1 MLFMQNLVIKTPN
14 SLCRSGRGIVDLQL
28 CYFVQGA
35 LWFQKVEKID
45 FENRLS
51 EPFLHANAR
60 ARSSATSRARHVG
73 APPYTPYPR
82 RARTP
87 RHRSV
92 QRSLRCAD
100 VLLCMTSTAA
110 GMVPS
115 GEATLT
121 GAPPTA
127 RHWPP
132 GQPHVAE
139 PCRPRRAC
147 SGHRGDITTSQP
159 TFRGYINTS
168 PTAPRAR
175 TPPPELH
182 HPPLPPP
189 W

>member
-1 MLFMQNLVIKTPN
+1 
-14 SLCRSGRGIVDLQL
+14 
-28 CYFVQGA
+28 
-35 LWFQKVEKID
+35 
-45 FENRLS
+45 
-51 EPFLHANAR
+51 
-60 ARSSATSRARHVG
+60 
-73 APPYTPYPR
+73 
-82 RARTP
+82 
-87 RHRSV
+87 
-92 QRSLRCAD
+92 LRCAD

-115 GEATLT
+115 GKATLT
-121 GAPPTA
+121 CAPPTA

-147 SGHRGDITTSQP
+147 SGHWGDITSSQP
-159 TFRGYINTS
+159 TFRDYINTS

-182 HPPLPPP
+182 HLPLPPP